1 MTPMSARE
9 LLETDVPLGVLMQ
22 ARLAAARRT
31 AARRPGL
38 WTVGPAGGALWTA
51 TPTGERAM
59 VRPGESRAGPSAE
72 VLQEGQEAVPQ
83 AAEPSLLLLPAD
95 AAVEVVEL
103 LEDSVLVAVAVD
115 PASLAP
121 PAGSV
126 AEEPLLRES
135 VR

>member
-9 LLETDVPLGVLMQ
+9 VLETDVPLGVLMQ

-31 AARRPGL
+31 PVPATEAVDREASRWGL
-38 WTVGPAGGALWTA
+38 VDGDA
-51 TPTGERAM
+51 TGERPM
-59 VRPGESRAGPSAE
+59 VRSGKSRAGPSAE
-72 VLQEGQEAVPQ
+72 VLQGRQEAVPQ
-83 AAEPSLLLLPAD
+83 AAEPSLLLVPAD